1 MSVHQNG
8 TLINSLTG
16 ADDVLVVPQG
26 RTFTVGAAPNEE
38 NRFDGK
44 LKEILLFN
52 TALTSAEVAQIHNY
66 LSAKWDNALGDGLDY
81 YAGDTLANGDYDT
94 DVNGILKLADSKV
107 SAAKRGGLIINNIDF
122 LKDSGDAVFA
132 GHNNAFG
139 SSTANLPSGS
149 ANMRSQTIWYLD
161 ASDEATGGGQ
171 ISLNFELD
179 HFGLEMTG
187 ASSDYFLLWR
197 AGQTGQF
204 HQIAMADR
212 VEGNMVG
219 FDDISV
225 NTQASNALIQSST
238 DLINDGYFTV
248 GVNDYLAPEYASVEA
263 SGNIITLSFDEYLNT
278 AVAPSG
284 EAFSVSVGSTDR
296 VVSDVV
302 IDGVSV
308 LLTIEGNAIGA
319 AEVVR
324 VSYQAPQSGVVLED
338 VQGNDAQS
346 ILPLFIGS
354 ASNDTIIGTTFDDV
368 IIGHS
373 GADVLSGN
381 AGQDVFQYQSVNDG
395 NDVISDFVIGSG
407 SDADQLDL
415 KELLSFETGDS
426 LANFISV
433 TDDGTDVSLAI
444 DANGDGSGTDL
455 AITLLGIGTGA
466 VSLADIEVNNLVVI

>member
-1 MSVHQNG
+1 
-8 TLINSLTG
+8 
-16 ADDVLVVPQG
+16 
-26 RTFTVGAAPNEE
+26 
-38 NRFDGK
+38 
-44 LKEILLFN
+44 
-52 TALTSAEVAQIHNY
+52 
-66 LSAKWDNALGDGLDY
+66 
-81 YAGDTLANGDYDT
+81 
-94 DVNGILKLADSKV
+94 
-107 SAAKRGGLIINNIDF
+107 
-122 LKDSGDAVFA
+122 
-132 GHNNAFG
+132 
-139 SSTANLPSGS
+139 
-149 ANMRSQTIWYLD
+149 
-161 ASDEATGGGQ
+161 
-171 ISLNFELD
+171 
-179 HFGLEMTG
+179 
-187 ASSDYFLLWR
+187 
-197 AGQTGQF
+197 
-204 HQIAMADR
+204 
-212 VEGNMVG
+212 MVG

-248 GVNDYLAPEYASVEA
+248 GINDYLAPEYASVEA

-284 EAFSVSVGSTDR
+284 EAFSVGVGSNDR
-296 VVSDVV
+296 IVSDVV
-302 IDGVSV
+302 IDGMSV

-319 AEVVR
+319 ADIVR

-373 GADVLSGN
+373 GADFLSGS
-381 AGQDVFQYQSVNDG
+381 AGQDVFQYQSLNDG
-395 NDVISDFVIGSG
+395 DDVISDFVIGSG
-407 SDADQLDL
+407 SEADQLDL

-444 DANGDGSGTDL
+444 DANGDDSGTDL
-455 AITLLGIGTGA
+455 TITLLGIGNGA